1 LAGENREP
9 DADLTPAGGAGGP
22 GGPDAAAAP
31 AGAEAPAAFPP
42 GLVALFSRLEAEPW
56 RFHPYTA
63 LRLLEAAL
71 SSRPRFGQSIRLK
84 DDAARFG
91 QEPSLAFAPASL
103 ASFRWGGDRPPR
115 LDTFFLGVFGPNGP
129 LPLHLTEYARE
140 RERNHGDAT
149 FRRFADIFH
158 HRYVQLFYRTWADAQ
173 PVTHADRPDDDRF
186 SLYVGAFGGNGL
198 DALRRRDT
206 LPDETRLHWAG
217 LFTMPSRPAE
227 GLARVLAGYFGIPVR
242 IEQCVG
248 HWIRLPRRSL
258 SRLGGDDAVLGT
270 AATLGERV
278 WDAASKFRIV
288 AGPVDL
294 GTFRRMLPGGASLER
309 VRATVRAWTGDEFWW
324 DLNVILR
331 REDVP
336 ATRLDG
342 RCGLGRTTWLLSG
355 DATHDADDYVFE
367 PVSLA
372 G

>member
-1 LAGENREP
+1 MAGENRES
-9 DADLTPAGGAGGP
+9 DADLSPAGDGGAGTGGGATAAPPGAGGAP
-22 GGPDAAAAP
+22 GFSP
-31 AGAEAPAAFPP
+31 E
-42 GLVALFSRLEAEPW
+42 LVALFARLEAEPW

-71 SSRPRFGQSIRLK
+71 ADRPRFGQSIRVK
-84 DDAARFG
+84 DDPLRFG
-91 QEPSLAFAPASL
+91 QEPTLAFAPASL
-103 ASFRWGGDRPPR
+103 ASFHWRGGRPPR

-149 FRRFADIFH
+149 FRRFADVFH
-158 HRYVQLFYRTWADAQ
+158 HRYVQLFYRAWADAQ

-186 SLYVGAFGGNGL
+186 ALYVGAFGGSGL
-198 DALRRRDT
+198 DALRRRDAF
-206 LPDETRLHWAG
+206 PDEARQHWAG
-217 LFTMPSRPAE
+217 LFAMPSRPAE
-227 GLARVLAGYFGIPVR
+227 GLARLLSGYFSVPVR

-294 GTFRRMLPGGASLER
+294 ATFRRMLPGGPSLER
-309 VRATVRAWTGDEFWW
+309 MRAAVRAWSGDELWW

-336 ATRLDG
+336 ATRLDA

-355 DATHDADDYVFE
+355 DATEDADDYVFE